1 MHSVAWRYGTTSGFK
16 LEGHLKCLGADM
28 QQPTECRKDEGTRV
42 RRVAPK
48 LIANGESR
56 RPSRERQP
64 SSGSQQDWAVTWQW
78 SARGWRRGRRT
89 GRRRRATAERQAK
102 KTTVVRAKGRRMCA
116 PSGVRSGDAG
126 VEPAMPNGVKHLS
139 GLDRFRVRRR
149 CGVRVQRS
157 HRRTLSTKSDG
168 ARDEPGS
175 RARDEPTRWRSR
187 PAQPWQTRFS
197 STAIARALDEESFGV

>member
-16 LEGHLKCLGADM
+16 LEGRLKCLGADM
-28 QQPTECRKDEGTRV
+28 QQPTECRKVEGTRV

-126 VEPAMPNGVKHLS
+126 VELAMPNGVKHLS

-157 HRRTLSTKSDG
+157 HRRTLS
-168 ARDEPGS
+168 AE
-175 RARDEPTRWRSR
+175 RARARVRRPTQKLDARSHSR
-187 PAQPWQTRFS
+187 RGPREGLFAPLFLRK
-197 STAIARALDEESFGV
+197 G